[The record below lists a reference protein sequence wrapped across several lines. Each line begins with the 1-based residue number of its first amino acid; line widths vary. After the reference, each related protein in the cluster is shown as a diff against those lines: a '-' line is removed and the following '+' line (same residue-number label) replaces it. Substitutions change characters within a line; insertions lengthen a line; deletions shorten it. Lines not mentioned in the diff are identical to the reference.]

1 MSVMLIYYSCNHTS
15 RESNGPML
23 RVKIQTFRPNPG
35 PSSVNNE
42 CNVVV
47 ETVPFFL
54 FLTLHIASSEERN
67 FECKFGNVTIYLA
80 NDRMCNGQKD
90 CPDGSDEDDG
100 CGVFSSCVHAGLY
113 AIVFVRRM

>member
-1 MSVMLIYYSCNHTS
+1 MNIQNTVDTEVKSLAWNMLSY
-15 RESNGPML
+15 E
-23 RVKIQTFRPNPG
+23 F
-35 PSSVNNE
+35 
-42 CNVVV
+42 NVVA
-47 ETVPFFL
+47 ETVPFSL

-67 FECKFGNVTIYLA
+67 FECMFGNVTIYLA

-100 CGVFSSCVHAGLY
+100 CGVFSSCVHAGLC